1 MKNNVAVVISDYYE
15 DISNGLID
23 GFTNSLDPKF
33 TIDTHK
39 VTGAWE
45 IVHKINSLT
54 EKYDK
59 FVAIGAIIKGGTD
72 HYEYISQGVI
82 DGLIKLTIDKNIYI
96 ANCVLNVHDVN
107 DAYDR
112 SKEDDNNKGSQAA
125 FAINNLFTQ
134 FYLVFTL

>member
-1 MKNNVAVVISDYYE
+1 MISMKSNVAIVVSDYYE
-15 DISNGLID
+15 DISSGLVD

-33 TIDTHK
+33 TIDTHN

-45 IVHKINSLT
+45 IIHKINSLT
-54 EKYDK
+54 DKYDK

-82 DGLIKLTIDKNIYI
+82 DGLIKLTIEKKIYI

-107 DAYDR
+107 DAYDL
-112 SKEDDNNKGSQAA
+112 KKMLTIKDLK
-125 FAINNLFTQ
+125 LH
-134 FYLVFTL
+134 LL

>member
-1 MKNNVAVVISDYYE
+1 MKSKVAVVISDYYE
-15 DISNGLID
+15 DISNGLIN

-54 EKYDK
+54 DKYDK

-125 FAINNLFTQ
+125 FAINNLFT
-134 FYLVFTL
+134 

>member
-1 MKNNVAVVISDYYE
+1 MKSNVAIVVSDYYE
-15 DISNGLID
+15 DISSGLVD

-33 TIDTHK
+33 TIDTHN

-45 IVHKINSLT
+45 IIHKINSLT
-54 EKYDK
+54 DKYDK

-112 SKEDDNNKGSQAA
+112 SKEDDNNKGSHAA
-125 FAINNLFTQ
+125 FAINNLFT
-134 FYLVFTL
+134 

>member
-1 MKNNVAVVISDYYE
+1 MKSNVAIVVSDYYE
-15 DISNGLID
+15 DISSGLVD

-33 TIDTHK
+33 TIDTHY

-45 IVHKINSLT
+45 IIHKINSLT
-54 EKYDK
+54 DKYDK

-82 DGLIKLTIDKNIYI
+82 DGLIKLTIEKNIYI

-107 DAYDR
+107 DAYVR
-112 SKEDDNNKGSQAA
+112 SKKDANNKGSQAA
-125 FAINNLFTQ
+125 FAINNLFT
-134 FYLVFTL
+134 

>member
-1 MKNNVAVVISDYYE
+1 MISMKNNIAIVVSNYYE
-15 DISNGLID
+15 DISNGLVN

-33 TIDTHK
+33 TIDTHN

-54 EKYDK
+54 DKYDK
-59 FVAIGAIIKGGTD
+59 FVAIGAILKGGTD

-82 DGLIKLTIDKNIYI
+82 EGLIKLTIDKNVYI
-96 ANCVLNVHDVN
+96 ANCVLNVHDIN

-125 FAINNLFTQ
+125 FAINNLFA
-134 FYLVFTL
+134 

>member
-1 MKNNVAVVISDYYE
+1 MISMKSNVAIVVSDYYE
-15 DISNGLID
+15 DISNGLVD
-23 GFTNSLDPKF
+23 GCTNSLDPKF
-33 TIDTHK
+33 TIDTHN

-54 EKYDK
+54 DKYEK
-59 FVAIGAIIKGGTD
+59 FVAIGVIIKGGTD

-96 ANCVLNVHDVN
+96 ANCVLNVHDVK

-112 SKEDDNNKGSQAA
+112 SKKDANNKGSQAA
-125 FAINNLFTQ
+125 FAINNLFT
-134 FYLVFTL
+134 

>member
-1 MKNNVAVVISDYYE
+1 MISMKSNVAIVVSDYYE
-15 DISNGLID
+15 DISSGLVD

-33 TIDTHK
+33 TIDTHN

-45 IVHKINSLT
+45 IIHKINSLT
-54 EKYDK
+54 DKYDK

-112 SKEDDNNKGSQAA
+112 SKDCLLYTSPSPRD
-125 FAINNLFTQ
+125 
-134 FYLVFTL
+134 

>member
-1 MKNNVAVVISDYYE
+1 MISMKSNVAIVVSDYYE
-15 DISNGLID
+15 DISSGLVD

-33 TIDTHK
+33 TIDTHN

-45 IVHKINSLT
+45 IIHKINSLT
-54 EKYDK
+54 DKYDK

-82 DGLIKLTIDKNIYI
+82 DGVIKLTIEKNIYI

-125 FAINNLFTQ
+125 FAINNLFT
-134 FYLVFTL
+134 

>member
-54 EKYDK
+54 DKYDK

-112 SKEDDNNKGSQAA
+112 SKEDATIKDLK
-125 FAINNLFTQ
+125 LH
-134 FYLVFTL
+134 LL

>member
-1 MKNNVAVVISDYYE
+1 MKSNVAIVVSDYYE
-15 DISNGLID
+15 DISSGLVD

-33 TIDTHK
+33 TIDTHN

-45 IVHKINSLT
+45 IIHKINSLT
-54 EKYDK
+54 DKYDK
-59 FVAIGAIIKGGTD
+59 FVAIGSIIKGGTD

-112 SKEDDNNKGSQAA
+112 SKDDNNNKGSQAA
-125 FAINNLFTQ
+125 FAINNLFT
-134 FYLVFTL
+134 

>member
-1 MKNNVAVVISDYYE
+1 MKSNVAIVVSNYYE
-15 DISNGLID
+15 DISNGLVD

-33 TIDTHK
+33 TIDTHN

-45 IVHKINSLT
+45 IIHKINSLT
-54 EKYDK
+54 DKYDK
-59 FVAIGAIIKGGTD
+59 FVAIGAIIKGATD

-82 DGLIKLTIDKNIYI
+82 DGLIKLTIEKNIYI

-112 SKEDDNNKGSQAA
+112 SKKNDNNKGSQAA
-125 FAINNLFTQ
+125 FAINNLFT
-134 FYLVFTL
+134 

>member
-1 MKNNVAVVISDYYE
+1 MKSNVAIVVSDYYE
-15 DISNGLID
+15 DISNGLVN

-33 TIDTHK
+33 TIDTHN

-54 EKYDK
+54 DKYDK

-82 DGLIKLTIDKNIYI
+82 DGLIKLTIEKNIYI

-112 SKEDDNNKGSQAA
+112 SKDDDNNKGSQAA
-125 FAINNLFTQ
+125 FAINNLFT
-134 FYLVFTL
+134 

>member
-1 MKNNVAVVISDYYE
+1 MKSNIAVVVSDYYE
-15 DISNGLID
+15 EISNGLVD

-33 TIDTHK
+33 TIDTHN

-54 EKYDK
+54 DKYDK

-112 SKEDDNNKGSQAA
+112 SKDDDNNKGSQAA
-125 FAINNLFTQ
+125 FAINNLFT
-134 FYLVFTL
+134 

>member
-1 MKNNVAVVISDYYE
+1 MISMKSNVAIVVSDYYE
-15 DISNGLID
+15 DISSGLVD

-33 TIDTHK
+33 TIDTHN

-45 IVHKINSLT
+45 IIHKINSLT
-54 EKYDK
+54 DKYDK

-112 SKEDDNNKGSQAA
+112 SKKDGNNKGSQAA
-125 FAINNLFTQ
+125 FAINNLFT
-134 FYLVFTL
+134 

>member
-1 MKNNVAVVISDYYE
+1 MISMKNNIAIVVSDYYE
-15 DISNGLID
+15 DISNGLVD

-33 TIDTHK
+33 TIDTHN

-45 IVHKINSLT
+45 IIHRINSLT
-54 EKYDK
+54 DKYDK
-59 FVAIGAIIKGGTD
+59 FVAIGSIIKGGTD

-107 DAYDR
+107 DAYGR
-112 SKEDDNNKGSQAA
+112 SKDDDNNKGSQAA
-125 FAINNLFTQ
+125 FAINNLFT
-134 FYLVFTL
+134 

>member
-1 MKNNVAVVISDYYE
+1 MSDYYE
-15 DISNGLID
+15 DISNGLVD

-33 TIDTHK
+33 TIDTHN

-45 IVHKINSLT
+45 IIHKINSLT
-54 EKYDK
+54 DKYDK
-59 FVAIGAIIKGGTD
+59 FVAIGSIIKGGTD

-96 ANCVLNVHDVN
+96 ANCVLNVHDLN

-112 SKEDDNNKGSQAA
+112 SKDDDNNKGSQAA
-125 FAINNLFTQ
+125 FAINNLFT
-134 FYLVFTL
+134 

>member
-1 MKNNVAVVISDYYE
+1 MISMKSNVAIVVSDYYE
-15 DISNGLID
+15 DISNGLVD

-33 TIDTHK
+33 TIDTHN

-45 IVHKINSLT
+45 IVHKINSLAD
-54 EKYDK
+54 KYNK

-82 DGLIKLTIDKNIYI
+82 NGLIKLTIDKNIYI
-96 ANCVLNVHDVN
+96 ANCVLNVHDVK

-112 SKEDDNNKGSQAA
+112 SKEDSSNKGSQAA
-125 FAINNLFTQ
+125 FAINNLFT
-134 FYLVFTL
+134 

>member
-1 MKNNVAVVISDYYE
+1 MKSNVAIVVSNYYE
-15 DISNGLID
+15 DISSGLVD

-33 TIDTHK
+33 TIDTHN

-45 IVHKINSLT
+45 IIHKINSLT
-54 EKYDK
+54 DKYDK
-59 FVAIGAIIKGGTD
+59 FVAIGAIIKGATD

-82 DGLIKLTIDKNIYI
+82 DGLIKLTIEKNIYI

-112 SKEDDNNKGSQAA
+112 SKKNDNNKGSQAA
-125 FAINNLFTQ
+125 FAINNLFT
-134 FYLVFTL
+134 

>member
-33 TIDTHK
+33 TIDTHN

-45 IVHKINSLT
+45 IIHKINSLT
-54 EKYDK
+54 DKYDK
-59 FVAIGAIIKGGTD
+59 FVAIGSIIKGGTD

-112 SKEDDNNKGSQAA
+112 SKDDDNNKGSQAA
-125 FAINNLFTQ
+125 FAINNLFT
-134 FYLVFTL
+134 

>member
-1 MKNNVAVVISDYYE
+1 MKSNVAVVISDYYE
-15 DISNGLID
+15 DISNGLIN

-54 EKYDK
+54 DKYDK

-125 FAINNLFTQ
+125 FAINNLFT
-134 FYLVFTL
+134 

>member
-1 MKNNVAVVISDYYE
+1 MKNNIAIVVSDYYE
-15 DISNGLID
+15 DISNGLVD

-33 TIDTHK
+33 TIDTHN

-45 IVHKINSLT
+45 IIHKINSLT
-54 EKYDK
+54 DKYDK
-59 FVAIGAIIKGGTD
+59 FVAIGSIIKGGTD

-112 SKEDDNNKGSQAA
+112 SKDDDNNKGSQAA
-125 FAINNLFTQ
+125 FAINNLFT
-134 FYLVFTL
+134 

>member
-1 MKNNVAVVISDYYE
+1 MKSNVAVVISDYYE

-54 EKYDK
+54 DKYDK

-112 SKEDDNNKGSQAA
+112 SKEDDNNKGSHAA
-125 FAINNLFTQ
+125 FAINNLFT
-134 FYLVFTL
+134 

>member
-1 MKNNVAVVISDYYE
+1 MISMKSNVAIVVSDYYE
-15 DISNGLID
+15 DISNGLVD

-33 TIDTHK
+33 IIDTHK

-45 IVHKINSLT
+45 IIHKINSLT
-54 EKYDK
+54 DKYDK

-82 DGLIKLTIDKNIYI
+82 DGLIKLTIEKNIYI

-112 SKEDDNNKGSQAA
+112 SKEHANNKGSQAA
-125 FAINNLFTQ
+125 FAINNLFT
-134 FYLVFTL
+134 

>member
-1 MKNNVAVVISDYYE
+1 MISMKNNIAIVVSDYYE
-15 DISNGLID
+15 DISNGLVD

-33 TIDTHK
+33 TIDTHN

-45 IVHKINSLT
+45 IIHKINSLT
-54 EKYDK
+54 DKYDK
-59 FVAIGAIIKGGTD
+59 FVAIGSIIKGGTD

-112 SKEDDNNKGSQAA
+112 SKDDDNNKGSQAA
-125 FAINNLFTQ
+125 HAINNLFT
-134 FYLVFTL
+134 

>member
-1 MKNNVAVVISDYYE
+1 MKSNVAIIVSDYYE
-15 DISNGLID
+15 DISNGLVD
-23 GFTNSLDPKF
+23 GFTNSLDSKF
-33 TIDTHK
+33 TIDIHK

-45 IVHKINSLT
+45 IIHKINTLA

-96 ANCVLNVHDVN
+96 ANCVLNVHDLN
-107 DAYDR
+107 DAYER
-112 SKEDDNNKGSQAA
+112 SKEDAKNKGSQAA
-125 FAINNLFTQ
+125 YAINNLFD
-134 FYLVFTL
+134 

>member
-1 MKNNVAVVISDYYE
+1 MISMKSNVAIVVSDYYE
-15 DISNGLID
+15 DISNGLVD

-33 TIDTHK
+33 TIDTHN

-54 EKYDK
+54 DKYDK
-59 FVAIGAIIKGGTD
+59 FVAIGAILKGGTD
-72 HYEYISQGVI
+72 HYENISQGVI
-82 DGLIKLTIDKNIYI
+82 DGLIKLTIDKNVYI
-96 ANCVLNVHDVN
+96 ANCVLNVHDIN

-125 FAINNLFTQ
+125 FAINNLFT
-134 FYLVFTL
+134 

>member
-1 MKNNVAVVISDYYE
+1 MISMKSNVAIVVSDYYE
-15 DISNGLID
+15 DISNGLVD

-33 TIDTHK
+33 TIDTHN

-45 IVHKINSLT
+45 IIHKINSLT
-54 EKYDK
+54 DKYDK
-59 FVAIGAIIKGGTD
+59 FVAIGVIIKGGTD

-82 DGLIKLTIDKNIYI
+82 DGLIKLTLEKNIYI

-112 SKEDDNNKGSQAA
+112 SKDDDNNKGSQAA
-125 FAINNLFTQ
+125 FAINNLFT
-134 FYLVFTL
+134 

>member
-1 MKNNVAVVISDYYE
+1 MKSNVAIVVSDYYE
-15 DISNGLID
+15 DISSGLVD

-33 TIDTHK
+33 TIDTHN

-45 IVHKINSLT
+45 IIHKINSLT
-54 EKYDK
+54 DKYDK
-59 FVAIGAIIKGGTD
+59 FVAIGVIIKGGTD

-82 DGLIKLTIDKNIYI
+82 DGLIKLTIDKNVYI

-112 SKEDDNNKGSQAA
+112 SKKDDNNKGSQAA
-125 FAINNLFTQ
+125 FAINNLFT
-134 FYLVFTL
+134 

>member
-1 MKNNVAVVISDYYE
+1 MISMKSNVAIVVSDYYE
-15 DISNGLID
+15 DISNGLVN

-33 TIDTHK
+33 TIDTHN

-45 IVHKINSLT
+45 IVHKINSLAD
-54 EKYDK
+54 KYNK

-82 DGLIKLTIDKNIYI
+82 NGLIKLTIEKNIYI
-96 ANCVLNVHDVN
+96 ANCVLNVHDVK

-112 SKEDDNNKGSQAA
+112 SKEDSSNKGSQAA
-125 FAINNLFTQ
+125 FAINNLFT
-134 FYLVFTL
+134 

>member
-1 MKNNVAVVISDYYE
+1 MKNNIAIVVSDYYE
-15 DISNGLID
+15 DISNGLVD

-33 TIDTHK
+33 TIDTHN

-45 IVHKINSLT
+45 IIHKINSLT
-54 EKYDK
+54 DKYDK

-82 DGLIKLTIDKNIYI
+82 DGLIKLTIEKNIYI

-112 SKEDDNNKGSQAA
+112 SKKDDNNKGSQAA
-125 FAINNLFTQ
+125 FAINNLFT
-134 FYLVFTL
+134 

>member
-54 EKYDK
+54 DKYDK

-112 SKEDDNNKGSQAA
+112 SKEDNNNKGSQAA
-125 FAINNLFTQ
+125 FAINNLFT
-134 FYLVFTL
+134 

>member
-1 MKNNVAVVISDYYE
+1 MKSNVAIVVSDYYE
-15 DISNGLID
+15 DISSGLVD

-33 TIDTHK
+33 TIDTHN
-39 VTGAWE
+39 VNGAWE

-54 EKYDK
+54 DKYDK
-59 FVAIGAIIKGGTD
+59 FVAIGAILKGGTD

-82 DGLIKLTIDKNIYI
+82 EGLIKLTIDKNVYI
-96 ANCVLNVHDVN
+96 ANCVLNVHDIN

-125 FAINNLFTQ
+125 FAINNLFT
-134 FYLVFTL
+134 

>member
-1 MKNNVAVVISDYYE
+1 MISMKSNVAIVVSDYYE
-15 DISNGLID
+15 DISSGLVD

-33 TIDTHK
+33 TIDTHN

-45 IVHKINSLT
+45 IIHKINSLT
-54 EKYDK
+54 DKYDK

-82 DGLIKLTIDKNIYI
+82 DGLIKLTIDKNVYI
-96 ANCVLNVHDVN
+96 ANCVLNVHDVK

-112 SKEDDNNKGSQAA
+112 SKKDAYNKGSQAA
-125 FAINNLFTQ
+125 FAINNLFT
-134 FYLVFTL
+134 